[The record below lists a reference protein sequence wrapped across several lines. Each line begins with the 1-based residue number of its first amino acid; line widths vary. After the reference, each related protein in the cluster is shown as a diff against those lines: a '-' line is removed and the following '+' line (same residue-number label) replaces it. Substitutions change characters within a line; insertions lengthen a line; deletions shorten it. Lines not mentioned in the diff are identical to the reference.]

1 MGYDVTFHA
10 ISPVELEN
18 YVFDVIRHSDHAQDR
33 SQQITP
39 DPVKQEFILQHVYS
53 DHLNKWTARVQ
64 SDDDFKLREI
74 SSSYAVV
81 AAMLAGYLHPFHYAR
96 NFSLSLISE
105 DYPKVKNFFQS
116 LTQLKDS
123 PLSGFTDSFSGQLPS
138 NYASSGVVQDPQA
151 ALTFVDRHQKA
162 LIRHYGKDDVEALRT
177 MLQYCIDRD
186 LYFIEASEIVIPM
199 NDVCNSD
206 DDNLHAY
213 FMKDEAELSQVAPM
227 STQALARVTS
237 EKPPSRAGL
246 FVVIWTV
253 MLLVILTS
261 VSKADVKDM
270 IKLAL
275 TAYLCLQLYRG
286 KSWARWTLLVL
297 LTLGSLLGIVTLVTQ
312 EPANTAQQIAMATLF
327 SIFGVLIAILVFSK
341 GVIQHFAVNNNRSS
355 DLSD

>member
-18 YVFDVIRHSDHAQDR
+18 YVFDVIRHPDHALDR
-33 SQQITP
+33 SKQITS
-39 DPVKQEFILQHVYS
+39 DPVKQEFILQHVYTE
-53 DHLNKWTARVQ
+53 HLNQWTAKVQ
-64 SDDDFKLREI
+64 SDDDFKLKEI

-81 AAMLAGYLHPFHYAR
+81 AAMIAGYLHPFHYAR
-96 NFSLSLISE
+96 NFSLSLISD

-116 LTQLKDS
+116 LTQFKDS
-123 PLSGFTDSFSGQLPS
+123 PLSGFTDTFSGQLPS
-138 NYASSGVVQDPQA
+138 NYACSGVVQDPQA
-151 ALTFVDRHQKA
+151 ALVFVDRHQKA
-162 LIRHYGKDDVEALRT
+162 LIRHYGKDDVEALRI

-213 FMKDEAELSQVAPM
+213 FMKDETEVAQVAPM
-227 STQALARVTS
+227 STQALGQVTS

-246 FVVIWTV
+246 FVVISTV
-253 MLLVILTS
+253 MILAMLTS
-261 VSKADVKDM
+261 VFKPDVKDM

-275 TAYLCLQLYRG
+275 TAYLCLQLYQG

-297 LTLGSLLGIVTLVTQ
+297 LTLGSLLGIIALATQ
-312 EPANTAQQIAMATLF
+312 GPVDKAQQIAMITLVC
-327 SIFGVLIAILVFSK
+327 IFGVLICILAFSK
-341 GVIQHFAVNNNRSS
+341 GVIQHIAMKNRSS
-355 DLSD
+355 DRTD